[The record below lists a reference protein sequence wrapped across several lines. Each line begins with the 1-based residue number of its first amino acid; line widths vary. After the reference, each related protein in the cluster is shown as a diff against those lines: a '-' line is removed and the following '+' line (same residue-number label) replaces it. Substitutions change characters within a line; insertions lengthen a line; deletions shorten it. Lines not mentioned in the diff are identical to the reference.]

1 MHGLV
6 VFSKLCLCT
15 YDAMFM
21 ASKLR
26 PFALFVKMRPGPIL
40 AALKHSLWFSSAR
53 AAMHSLVKDF
63 IRKRQEDE
71 EKAEKLFIDSV
82 LDCDFMDEEEVC
94 LYLSFNFQFQSWSGV
109 NTHNYK
115 LYQWNFHCNVFATI
129 HLFSQQMK
137 SYGVTIQMKCYQQCF
152 HILLFI
158 FSNDLHRLQILDHC
172 FT

>member
-1 MHGLV
+1 MIDYAWAGCILKV
-6 VFSKLCLCT
+6 MPL

-63 IRKRQEDE
+63 IRNRREDE
-71 EKAEKLFIDSV
+71 EKVENLFIDSV
-82 LDCDFMDEEEVC
+82 LDCDFMDVEEVC

-109 NTHNYK
+109 NTHI
-115 LYQWNFHCNVFATI
+115 NFISGTFTVMY
-129 HLFSQQMK
+129 SQR
-137 SYGVTIQMKCYQQCF
+137 Y
-152 HILLFI
+152 I
-158 FSNDLHRLQILDHC
+158 FSVSR
-172 FT
+172 